1 MLVGVIKDSKGVVKY
16 NLNGKFTEKLELKNM
31 ETGEVEVIWEAN
43 EMPESNNLMYNMNA
57 FSLQMNLLTDELK
70 EKLPPTDSRM
80 RPDVRAWEEGKV
92 DEASE

>member
-1 MLVGVIKDSKGVVKY
+1 MLVGVIKDSKGAVKY

-57 FSLQMNLLTDELK
+57 FSLQ
-70 EKLPPTDSRM
+70 
-80 RPDVRAWEEGKV
+80 
-92 DEASE
+92 AS